1 MRYILLLLFIFSMN
15 YTNAT
20 HLASGEIQY
29 THLNGLNYYVKVK
42 MVRDCSG
49 APALGSIVLNS
60 YSATLMQ
67 NVNTNLGLNL
77 LQGYN
82 ISGFCPGLTTTC
94 YGGAYP
100 GYEVLFYEGN
110 VTLPAV
116 ANDWV
121 FSTSHCCRN
130 NALDNILNPGVQNFV
145 LMSTLNNTGG
155 VPPNNSVQFM
165 LGDQYLFK
173 TNQTYNTN
181 LIANDIDGD
190 SLSYS
195 VVTPIASITNGVPTY
210 CNFVNPFNNANPF
223 PGSFTLNPSDGNLSF
238 NCNVQGTFAV
248 ATKVNEYRNGVL
260 VGSVIKD
267 MHLTFIADSPN
278 NLPTLSGVNGGP
290 NYFTSINVCPGNSLS
305 FTVNSADLDLGDS
318 VFITMNT
325 NNIPG
330 STLTTSNAP
339 QQVGTFTWTPSPAD
353 IRPQPYV
360 LGLKARDNH
369 CDLLGTQNF
378 AYLIYVNQCNLD
390 TVWPG
395 DANADFVVN
404 NYDVLNLGLAFGA
417 TGVVRPGANTSWT
430 AQYCANWVDTFINGV
445 NYKHADCDGDGAVGN
460 TDWAVVTLNYGQ
472 FHLKNNQ
479 LGRYKTR
486 GLPDLFFDTN
496 GLEAIPGTTLQ
507 IPVHLGSVG
516 SPMNSIYGIAG
527 KIMVSNTLSNNIT
540 LSNSTS
546 WMGTAAN
553 SYLFQKNSGGFNA
566 TEFALVK
573 KDQQAVSGNGQIATL
588 SVPID
593 ANASIGSDLILDFAN
608 LKLIDNEGKEITD
621 YNVLSDTLKIVWP
634 TKVSTINEQRD
645 IEIYPNP
652 VSDVLTV
659 EIHTK
664 EIASYEIDIC
674 DITGKSIYTRLISG
688 QKHTINTASFSKGV
702 YFVKIVHDKGTR
714 YSYKISK

>member
-1 MRYILLLLFIFSMN
+1 MRYYFFLLMLCSYLNS
-15 YTNAT
+15 NAT
-20 HLASGEIQY
+20 HLSSGEIQY
-29 THLNGLNYYVKVK
+29 THLNGLNFYVRVK

-60 YSATLMQ
+60 YSPTLLQ

-82 ISGFCPGLTTTC
+82 ISGFCPSLSTTC

-100 GYEVLFYEGN
+100 GYEVLYYEGN

-130 NALDNILNPGVQNFV
+130 NALDNIQNPGLQNFV
-145 LMSTLNNTGG
+145 LMNTLNITGG
-155 VPPNNSVQFM
+155 LPPNNSVQFM
-165 LGDQYLFK
+165 LGDQYIFK

-181 LIANDIDGD
+181 LIANDMDGD

-195 VVTPIASITNGVPTY
+195 ISTPIASITNGIPTF
-210 CNFVNPFNNANPF
+210 CNFVAPYNNASPI
-223 PGSFTLNPSDGNLSF
+223 PGTFNLDPSNGNISF
-238 NCNVQGTFAV
+238 NCNIQGTYAV
-248 ATKVNEYRNGVL
+248 AIKVNEYRNGVL

-267 MHLTFIADSPN
+267 MNLTFIADTPN
-278 NLPTLSGVNGGP
+278 NLPTLSGVNGTP
-290 NYFTSINVCPGNSLS
+290 NYSTSINVCAGNSLI
-305 FTVNSADLDLGDS
+305 FTVNSGDLDLSDS

-330 STLTTSNAP
+330 STLTMSNAAQP
-339 QQVGTFTWTPSPAD
+339 IGTFTWTPSAAD

-404 NYDVLNLGLAFGA
+404 NFDVLNLGLAFGA
-417 TGVVRPGANTSWT
+417 TGVVRPGASTNWT
-430 AQYCANWVDTFINGV
+430 AQYCPNWVDTFINSA

-460 TDWAVVTLNYGQ
+460 SDWAVVTLNYGQ
-472 FHLKNNQ
+472 VHLKNNQ
-479 LGRYKTR
+479 MGQYKSR

-507 IPVHLGSVG
+507 IPIHLGTLG
-516 SPMNSIYGIAG
+516 SAMNNIYGMAG
-527 KIMVSNTLSNNIT
+527 KIIVSNTLSNNIS

-546 WMGTAAN
+546 WIGTAAT
-553 SYLFQKNSGGFNA
+553 SHLFQINSGGFNA
-566 TEFALVK
+566 NDFALVK
-573 KDQQAVSGNGQIATL
+573 KDQLAVSGNGQIATL

-593 ANASIGSDLILDFAN
+593 ANAVVGSDLILNFAN
-608 LKLIDNEGKEITD
+608 LKLIDATGKEITD

-634 TKVSTINEQRD
+634 TKVSAVTVEDD
-645 IEIYPNP
+645 IRLYPNP
-652 VSDVLTV
+652 ISNLLTI
-659 EIHTK
+659 EINNT
-664 EIASYEIDIC
+664 EIANYEVHIC
-674 DITGKSIYTRLISG
+674 DITGKSMYTRLLSEK
-688 QKHTINTASFSKGV
+688 KHTINTSSFSKGV
-702 YFVKIVHDKGTR
+702 YFVKLISDNGSR
-714 YSYKISK
+714 YSYKICK